1 MRQRDENKISALS
14 EAAIDLVAEQ
24 GIINLSI
31 NKMAKR
37 AGVSVATAYVYY
49 DNKADLLGK
58 LFQQVQNLLIN
69 NMTMP
74 AADLPIK
81 EQFADIL
88 RQYAA
93 RFKNNVKE
101 VEFLAAMLAN
111 PQFLPA
117 ELQNSGSLLN
127 NELLAVIT
135 QAYRQ
140 RLLVTGSVDLIVA
153 QTIQPMQ
160 WLLQSRIQ
168 NGMTVSDAEVEEF
181 IVMATGAI
189 FK

>member
-168 NGMTVSDAEVEEF
+168 NGLTVSDAEVEEF